1 MNLKEFVLH
10 ETVCPVPWSGMYLD
24 PAGNVRNCSVSQ
36 KTLGNINDKD
46 SIIDILNSQKNV
58 EIKKDLL
65 NKVKNPSC
73 NYCWVTESMNTSVL
87 STSNRSHFKKTI
99 GKIIPLTVF
108 DSANNFD
115 LKQVDLRWRNTCNL
129 ACVYCDSSLSS
140 TWAKELNVEVST
152 NEAEI
157 ERTKQYIFEKIA
169 SLRYI
174 YLCGGEPLL
183 MKENADLI
191 KLVQEKNPDIYIR
204 VNTNLTNINSP
215 IYKLLLNC
223 KNVHWIISVDS
234 IKENFEY
241 IRYGAKWDNWFANLI
256 QLKNEVQPN
265 GHKITFNMVWCSLT
279 SLAIFEA
286 VDLFLSLGFSPNSF
300 IIQLLD
306 TPEYLRV
313 HYINQKSKDLIKTML
328 DSRIPNTADSWLKTG
343 YKLMQ
348 TELDN
353 NYDIN
358 NNSSLLNFIHELD
371 NRRNLNGKSLFANL
385 L

>member
-256 QLKNEVQPN
+256 QL
-265 GHKITFNMVWCSLT
+265 
-279 SLAIFEA
+279 
-286 VDLFLSLGFSPNSF
+286 
-300 IIQLLD
+300 LD